1 MPLGP
6 SLKKCQRLK
15 LLTRCYMRVI
25 HSSGTLARYGK
36 ADLTLQE
43 GDTIR
48 FVRSIHCVEV

>member
-1 MPLGP
+1 
-6 SLKKCQRLK
+6 
-15 LLTRCYMRVI
+15 MRVI